1 MFCGV
6 SDLVGGMSDTCG
18 DKGVTVSADGWDS
31 VSRGCEAVASM
42 VSGSPVGPVAI
53 GGAGIGPV
61 CGLEVASAGEV
72 AAEAPSAAGE
82 RDSAAVGPVEDS
94 VAGMDGMGMTEIFGC
109 LSSCADMSVGGLSDG
124 TAGSG
129 APLRDGAGGLL
140 WAALECVS
148 RFGAAMPGAACGLS
162 AVAAG
167 DWGLVGISA
176 AGMAGMAVLLN
187 ACRSEPLLLSVARV
201 IGVLPPLSLRF
212 GSAPWR
218 RSTSITSACRARRS
232 AGDSS
237 DSSQN
242 RLTA

>member
-18 DKGVTVSADGWDS
+18 DNGVTVSAGGWDS
-31 VSRGCEAVASM
+31 VSRGCEAAVLLA
-42 VSGSPVGPVAI
+42 SGSLVGPVAI

-72 AAEAPSAAGE
+72 AVEVPSGAGE

-94 VAGMDGMGMTEIFGC
+94 VAGVDGVGMTAISGC

-129 APLRDGAGGLL
+129 TALRDGAGGVL
-140 WAALECVS
+140 WTALEGVPRS
-148 RFGAAMPGAACGLS
+148 GAAMPGAACGLS
-162 AVAAG
+162 AVAAD
-167 DWGLVGISA
+167 DWGLIGISA
-176 AGMAGMAVLLN
+176 AGMARTGVLLN

-201 IGVLPPLSLRF
+201 IGVLPLASLSS
-212 GSAPWR
+212 GSAP
-218 RSTSITSACRARRS
+218 
-232 AGDSS
+232 
-237 DSSQN
+237 
-242 RLTA
+242 